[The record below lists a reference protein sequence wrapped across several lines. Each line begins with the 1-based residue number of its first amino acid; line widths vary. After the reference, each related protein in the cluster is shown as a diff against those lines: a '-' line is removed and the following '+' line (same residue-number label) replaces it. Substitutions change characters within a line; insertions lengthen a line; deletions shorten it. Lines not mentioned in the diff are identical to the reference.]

1 MKFYCLLLILLINY
15 TCIAQ
20 NPILGIFDGHTD
32 IGNLSKT
39 GTVKFNT
46 NSEEYKIGGSG
57 HNMWENID
65 DFHFVWKK
73 LTGNFIIKA
82 NFNFIGEGVNPHRK
96 VGLMARN
103 SLEANSPY
111 ADICVHGDGL
121 TSLQYRTSIDGIT
134 DEKISKLTAAN
145 ILYFERNNSNYTMMV
160 AKEGE
165 IYSDTVSI
173 DLNLGNEVY
182 VGLFIC
188 SHDNNVYEEAIFSN
202 VRITIPA
209 DEDFVPYEDYIGS
222 RLEIIDISSKLRK
235 VLLNS
240 KTPIESPNWFSVGNS
255 IHYNGGGKLYEY
267 SLDNN
272 HSQLVNTEF
281 ATSINN
287 DHVVSP
293 DNKTIGISNHVKDV
307 PDDYV
312 KTVNKGHGRIEIRE
326 CWSVSDTEY
335 IQSLKGASKW
345 KGLKSITMVTSTR
358 ITSKKTT
365 VKNRYYISSLP
376 SNAKPLL
383 NVARRHW
390 SIENE
395 LHWVLDVAL
404 KEDASRIR
412 KEHAPENFAVL
423 RHIALNLLKQEKTAK
438 GGIHAKQ
445 LQAAWNENYLLKVL
459 SG

>member
-1 MKFYCLLLILLINY
+1 MKFYCFLIILLISY
-15 TCIAQ
+15 TCKAQ
-20 NPILGIFDGHTD
+20 NHILGIFDSHTD
-32 IGNLSKT
+32 IGNVSKT
-39 GTVKFNT
+39 GTVEFNT

-57 HNMWENID
+57 HNMWENTD
-65 DFHFVWKK
+65 SFHFVWKK
-73 LTGNFIIKA
+73 LTGDFIIKA

-96 VGLMARN
+96 VGLMARH

-145 ILYFERNNSNYTMMV
+145 ILYFERKNSNYTIMV
-160 AKEGE
+160 AREGE
-165 IYSDTVSI
+165 FYSDTVSL

-267 SLDNN
+267 SLDDN
-272 HSQLVNTEF
+272 HSQLVNTDF
-281 ATSINN
+281 ATS
-287 DHVVSP
+287 
-293 DNKTIGISNHVKDV
+293 VKL
-307 PDDYV
+307 
-312 KTVNKGHGRIEIRE
+312 TWI
-326 CWSVSDTEY
+326 
-335 IQSLKGASKW
+335 
-345 KGLKSITMVTSTR
+345 
-358 ITSKKTT
+358 
-365 VKNRYYISSLP
+365 
-376 SNAKPLL
+376 
-383 NVARRHW
+383 
-390 SIENE
+390 
-395 LHWVLDVAL
+395 
-404 KEDASRIR
+404 
-412 KEHAPENFAVL
+412 
-423 RHIALNLLKQEKTAK
+423 
-438 GGIHAKQ
+438 
-445 LQAAWNENYLLKVL
+445 
-459 SG
+459 